1 MELYPQILADSMPK
15 QKNKRYKRMVLTEL
29 LAAIVASYITYL
41 SIKIDKRQDRIE
53 IDIALIRASLD
64 SKMSKKGD

>member
-1 MELYPQILADSMPK
+1 
-15 QKNKRYKRMVLTEL
+15 MVLTEL

>member
-1 MELYPQILADSMPK
+1 
-15 QKNKRYKRMVLTEL
+15 MVLTEL

-53 IDIALIRASLD
+53 IDIALIKAFIEKQELR
-64 SKMSKKGD
+64 

>member
-1 MELYPQILADSMPK
+1 MI
-15 QKNKRYKRMVLTEL
+15 LTEL
-29 LAAIVASYITYL
+29 LAAIVTSYITYL

-64 SKMSKKGD
+64 SKNCNKGD